1 VNNMN
6 TLFQANKA
14 IVYFTIM
21 ALVLLFVGLNQ
32 SWALALGII
41 NMSLISAIMA
51 LGVNIQWGY
60 AGLMNVGIMGF
71 AALGGVSVVLIA
83 QQPVTEAVDA
93 GGIKMLIALIMG
105 AATITAGILLN
116 RRGVNKWLIAAIV
129 VTGYLFTRYYF
140 SEAADIIEK
149 VDPAITGYLGGFGL
163 PIAFSWIVGGVIAA
177 GAAWWVGK
185 ITLGL
190 RTDYLAIATLGIS
203 EIILYVIKNEDWFVR
218 GLKNVYGLPRPV
230 PYEVDM
236 QQSEWFQNVVTWI
249 HKSELQLLSQTEQ
262 IDKLSDYVREAA
274 VVFVKLCY
282 SGLFIAILVALIVL
296 SNLALNSPWGRK
308 VRAIRDNEVA
318 ASAMGK
324 DIKRQHLQIFV
335 LGSAIV
341 GIAGA
346 LLVTYDGIFIPTA
359 YLPLRFTFLIWVMVI
374 LGGSGNN
381 MGSVLGAFI
390 IWFIWIQSG
399 PMGLWFVEMLS
410 NNMSEG
416 STSLE
421 FIEDR
426 VHYLRLVFMG
436 SILLLIMRFSPSGLL
451 PEKNKELQFCC
462 KWLLH

>member
-1 VNNMN
+1 MTNMN
-6 TLFQANKA
+6 TFFQANKA
-14 IVYFTIM
+14 VIYFSIM

-105 AATITAGILLN
+105 AATITSGILLN
-116 RRGVNKWLIAAIV
+116 RRGANKWLIAAIV

-177 GAAWWVGK
+177 RAAWWVGK

-436 SILLLIMRFSPSGLL
+436 TILLLIMRFSPSGLL
-451 PEKNKELQFCC
+451 PEKNKEL
-462 KWLLH
+462 

>member
-1 VNNMN
+1 MNNMN

-116 RRGVNKWLIAAIV
+116 RRGVNKWLIVAIV

-436 SILLLIMRFSPSGLL
+436 TILLLIMRFSPSGLL
-451 PEKNKELQFCC
+451 PEKNKEL
-462 KWLLH
+462 

>member
-1 VNNMN
+1 MNNMN

-436 SILLLIMRFSPSGLL
+436 MILLLIMRFSPSGLL
-451 PEKNKELQFCC
+451 PEKNKEL
-462 KWLLH
+462 

>member
-1 VNNMN
+1 M
-6 TLFQANKA
+6 
-14 IVYFTIM
+14 
-21 ALVLLFVGLNQ
+21 
-32 SWALALGII
+32 
-41 NMSLISAIMA
+41 
-51 LGVNIQWGY
+51 
-60 AGLMNVGIMGF
+60 
-71 AALGGVSVVLIA
+71 
-83 QQPVTEAVDA
+83 
-93 GGIKMLIALIMG
+93 
-105 AATITAGILLN
+105 
-116 RRGVNKWLIAAIV
+116 
-129 VTGYLFTRYYF
+129 
-140 SEAADIIEK
+140 
-149 VDPAITGYLGGFGL
+149 
-163 PIAFSWIVGGVIAA
+163 
-177 GAAWWVGK
+177 
-185 ITLGL
+185 
-190 RTDYLAIATLGIS
+190 
-203 EIILYVIKNEDWFVR
+203 
-218 GLKNVYGLPRPV
+218 
-230 PYEVDM
+230 
-236 QQSEWFQNVVTWI
+236 
-249 HKSELQLLSQTEQ
+249 
-262 IDKLSDYVREAA
+262 SDYVREAA

-416 STSLE
+416 SSSLE

-436 SILLLIMRFSPSGLL
+436 AILLLIMRFSPSGLL
-451 PEKNKELQFCC
+451 PEKNKEL
-462 KWLLH
+462 

>member
-1 VNNMN
+1 MN
-6 TLFQANKA
+6 SIFQANRA
-14 IVYFTIM
+14 IIYFAVMSIILM
-21 ALVLLFVGLNQ
+21 FVGFNQ

-83 QQPVTEAVDA
+83 QQPVTEAIDA
-93 GGIKMLIALIMG
+93 GGIKMFLALIMG
-105 AATITAGILLN
+105 AVTIIGGIFLN
-116 RRGVNKWLIAAIV
+116 RSGVNKWFTAFLV
-129 VTGYLFTRYYF
+129 VIGYLITRHYF
-140 SEAADIIEK
+140 SEAADLIEK

-163 PIAFSWIVGGVIAA
+163 PVAFSWIVGGLAAA
-177 GAAWWVGK
+177 GAAWWIGK

-236 QQSEWFQNVVTWI
+236 QQSEWFQNFIAWFYR
-249 HKSELQLLSQTEQ
+249 SDLQLLSQADQ
-262 IDKLSDYVREAA
+262 IERLGDYIRESA

-282 SGLFIAILVALIVL
+282 SGLFIAILVALIIL

-324 DIKRQHLQIFV
+324 DIKKQHLQIFV

-341 GIAGA
+341 GVAGA
-346 LLVTYDGIFIPTA
+346 LLVTYDGIFIPTG
-359 YLPLRFTFLIWVMVI
+359 YVPLRFTFLIWVMVI

-399 PMGLWFVEMLS
+399 PIGLWVVERLGDSML
-410 NNMSEG
+410 EG
-416 STSLE
+416 SNSLE

-436 SILLLIMRFSPSGLL
+436 TILLVIMRFSPSGLL
-451 PEKNKELQFCC
+451 PEKNKEL
-462 KWLLH
+462 

>member
-1 VNNMN
+1 MNNLN
-6 TLFQANKA
+6 TILQANKA
-14 IVYFTIM
+14 IAYFAIM
-21 ALVLLFVGLNQ
+21 AFILLFVGLNQ

-60 AGLMNVGIMGF
+60 AGLFNVGIMGF

-83 QQPVTEAVDA
+83 QQPVTEAIDV
-93 GGIKMLIALIMG
+93 GGMKMLIALIFG
-105 AATITAGILLN
+105 AVTIAAGILLN
-116 RRGVNKWLIAAIV
+116 RRGVNKWLTTLIV
-129 VTGYLFTRYYF
+129 VIGYLITRHYF
-140 SEAADIIEK
+140 SEASDLIEK

-163 PIAFSWIVGGVIAA
+163 PVAFSWVVGGFAAAIAA
-177 GAAWWVGK
+177 WLIGK

-236 QQSEWFQNVVTWI
+236 QKSEWLQNIVAWI
-249 HKSELQLLSQTEQ
+249 HKSELQLLSQSEQ
-262 IDKLSDYVREAA
+262 IVRLGDYVRESA

-282 SGLFIAILVALIVL
+282 SGLFISILVAFIVL

-341 GIAGA
+341 GVAGA

-359 YLPLRFTFLIWVMVI
+359 YQPLRFTFLIWVMVI

-399 PMGLWFVEMLS
+399 PMGLWFVDILS
-410 NNMSEG
+410 NNMQEG

-436 SILLLIMRFSPSGLL
+436 AILLLIMRFSPGGLL
-451 PEKNKELQFCC
+451 PEKNKEL
-462 KWLLH
+462 

>member
-1 VNNMN
+1 MNNMN

-236 QQSEWFQNVVTWI
+236 QQSEWFQNLVTWI

-421 FIEDR
+421 FIKDR

-436 SILLLIMRFSPSGLL
+436 TILLLIMRFSPSGLL
-451 PEKNKELQFCC
+451 PEKNKEL
-462 KWLLH
+462 

>member
-1 VNNMN
+1 MNNLN
-6 TLFQANKA
+6 TILQANKA
-14 IVYFTIM
+14 IAYFAIM
-21 ALVLLFVGLNQ
+21 AFILLFVGLNQ

-60 AGLMNVGIMGF
+60 AGLFNVGIMGF

-83 QQPVTEAVDA
+83 QQPVTEAIDL
-93 GGIKMLIALIMG
+93 GGIKMLIALIFG
-105 AATITAGILLN
+105 AVTIAAGILLN
-116 RRGVNKWLIAAIV
+116 RRGVNKWLTTLIV
-129 VTGYLFTRYYF
+129 VIGYLITRHYF
-140 SEAADIIEK
+140 SEAADLIEK

-163 PIAFSWIVGGVIAA
+163 PVAFSWVVGGFAAAIAA
-177 GAAWWVGK
+177 WLIGK

-236 QQSEWFQNVVTWI
+236 QKSEWLQNIVAWI
-249 HKSELQLLSQTEQ
+249 HKSELQLLSQSEQ
-262 IDKLSDYVREAA
+262 IVRLGDYVRESA

-282 SGLFIAILVALIVL
+282 SGLFISILVAFIVL

-341 GIAGA
+341 GVAGA

-359 YLPLRFTFLIWVMVI
+359 YQPLRFTFLIWVMVI

-399 PMGLWFVEMLS
+399 PMGLWFVDILS
-410 NNMSEG
+410 NNMQEG

-436 SILLLIMRFSPSGLL
+436 AILLLIMRFSPGGLL
-451 PEKNKELQFCC
+451 PEKNKEL
-462 KWLLH
+462 

>member
-1 VNNMN
+1 MNNMN

-83 QQPVTEAVDA
+83 QQPITEAVDA

-436 SILLLIMRFSPSGLL
+436 TILLLIMRFSPSGLL
-451 PEKNKELQFCC
+451 PEKNKEL
-462 KWLLH
+462 

>member
-1 VNNMN
+1 MVNNIN
-6 TLFQANKA
+6 AIFQSNKV

-21 ALVLLFVGLNQ
+21 SLILLFVGLNQ

-71 AALGGVSVVLIA
+71 AALGGASVVLIS
-83 QQPVTEAVDA
+83 QQPVTEAIDV
-93 GGIKMLIALIMG
+93 GGMKMLIALIFG
-105 AATITAGILLN
+105 AVTIAAGILLN
-116 RRGVNKWLIAAIV
+116 RRGVNKWLTALIV
-129 VTGYLFTRYYF
+129 VIGYLITRHYF
-140 SEAADIIEK
+140 SEASDLIEK

-163 PIAFSWIVGGVIAA
+163 PVAFSWIVGGLAAA
-177 GAAWWVGK
+177 GAAWWIGK

-203 EIILYVIKNEDWFVR
+203 EIILYAIKNEDWFVR
-218 GLKNVYGLPRPV
+218 GVKNVAGLSRPV

-236 QQSEWFQNVVTWI
+236 QKSEWLQNFVAWI
-249 HKSELQLLSQTEQ
+249 HNSELQLLNQSEQ
-262 IDKLSDYVREAA
+262 IVRLGDYVRESA

-282 SGLFIAILVALIVL
+282 SGLFITILVAFIVL

-324 DIKRQHLQIFV
+324 NIKRQHLQIFI

-341 GIAGA
+341 GVAGA

-359 YLPLRFTFLIWVMVI
+359 YQPLRFTFLIWVMVI

-399 PMGLWFVEMLS
+399 PMGLWVVEMIG
-410 NNMSEG
+410 NNMQEG
-416 STSLE
+416 SASLE

-436 SILLLIMRFSPSGLL
+436 TILILIMRFSPAGML
-451 PEKNKELQFCC
+451 PEKNKEL
-462 KWLLH
+462 

>member
-1 VNNMN
+1 MNNMN

-14 IVYFTIM
+14 IVYFAIM

-436 SILLLIMRFSPSGLL
+436 AILLLIMRFSPSGLL
-451 PEKNKELQFCC
+451 PEKNKEL
-462 KWLLH
+462 

>member
-1 VNNMN
+1 MNNLN
-6 TLFQANKA
+6 TILQANKA
-14 IVYFTIM
+14 IAYFAIM
-21 ALVLLFVGLNQ
+21 AFILLFVGLNQ

-60 AGLMNVGIMGF
+60 AGLFNVGIMGF

-83 QQPVTEAVDA
+83 QQPVTEAIDV
-93 GGIKMLIALIMG
+93 GGIKMLIALIFG
-105 AATITAGILLN
+105 AVTIAAGILLN
-116 RRGVNKWLIAAIV
+116 RRRFNKWLTAFIV
-129 VTGYLFTRYYF
+129 VIGYLITRHYF
-140 SEAADIIEK
+140 SEASDLIEK

-163 PIAFSWIVGGVIAA
+163 PVAFSWVVGGFAAAIAA
-177 GAAWWVGK
+177 WLIGK

-236 QQSEWFQNVVTWI
+236 QKSEWLQNIVAWI
-249 HKSELQLLSQTEQ
+249 HKSELQLLSQSEQ
-262 IDKLSDYVREAA
+262 IVRLGDYVRESA

-282 SGLFIAILVALIVL
+282 SGLFISILVAFIVL

-341 GIAGA
+341 GVAGA

-359 YLPLRFTFLIWVMVI
+359 YQPLRFTFLIWVMVI

-399 PMGLWFVEMLS
+399 PMGLWFVDILS
-410 NNMSEG
+410 NNMQEG

-436 SILLLIMRFSPSGLL
+436 AILLLIMRFSPGGLL
-451 PEKNKELQFCC
+451 PEKNKEL
-462 KWLLH
+462 